1 MRQLM
6 ENWRKYTK
14 KDTELENLEEN
25 SENPLV
31 QDAANW
37 MQSLPPEE
45 AQELVGLLKTYD
57 ETGQV
62 PLGLADLLDNT
73 PYDLNLN
80 EDVAMAPNVKK
91 MLQVLTLAAA
101 VAFASTFAG
110 TKIGQAVDQTVS
122 SVGQSIGTVRQ
133 PVDPSIEGFSDR

>member
-14 KDTELENLEEN
+14 KDTESENLEEN

-37 MQSLPPEE
+37 MDSLPPEE
-45 AQELVGLLKTYD
+45 AQELVGLLNAYK

-80 EDVAMAPNVKK
+80 EGIMMAPNVKR
-91 MLQVLTLAAA
+91 MLQILILGAAL
-101 VAFASTFAG
+101 FAG
-110 TKIGQAVDQTVS
+110 GQAVVGSVNQAIDQTVS
-122 SVGQSIGTVRQ
+122 AVGQSIGTPRQ
-133 PVDPSIEGFSDR
+133 PVDSVEGDLDR